1 MQYFIILHQPYGMM
15 QYFILLHQPYR
26 MMQYLSLLHQPNEM
40 MQYSILLHQ
49 PYGMMQYFFILHHL
63 SPHLH
68 TMVSFS
74 FFHHNSGTI
83 HVFLCC
89 DMSNIMLH
97 LVVKLNFWWHLE
109 SSTTNSFQDSM
120 SDHWTDRFFFQVMQN
135 DAILHQSRGM
145 MQWLNILRDFLEFS
159 PYMTRAHLQMD
170 QQTDGRTD
178 KASYR
183 DAWKHI
189 KRKKGEREIAEE
201 GKGEGNNEN

>member
-1 MQYFIILHQPYGMM
+1 MQYSILLHQPYGMM
-15 QYFILLHQPYR
+15 QYSISFHHSHGMMQYFILLRQPYG
-26 MMQYLSLLHQPNEM
+26 MMQYFSFLHQHNGM
-40 MQYSILLHQ
+40 MQYSISLHHSHGMMQFFISLHQ

-109 SSTTNSFQDSM
+109 SSTTNGFQDSI
-120 SDHWTDRFFFQVMQN
+120 SCQVTWNFQPDLTFWQTGTVGVSVKFPPFLKLCKIWWFFE
-135 DAILHQSRGM
+135 A
-145 MQWLNILRDFLEFS
+145 
-159 PYMTRAHLQMD
+159 A
-170 QQTDGRTD
+170 
-178 KASYR
+178 
-183 DAWKHI
+183 
-189 KRKKGEREIAEE
+189 
-201 GKGEGNNEN
+201 